1 MDLTRNERGNMK
13 LLNLKRREN
22 MQCLMIFFTG
32 QQNYVFNL
40 VKVKCTGAVNVMQE
54 DATVGKKLW
63 YLDKILFFG
72 VIPSTGCSWPLTST
86 SGISCLGCIKC
97 YM

>member
-32 QQNYVFNL
+32 QQNYLFNL
-40 VKVKCTGAVNVMQE
+40 VKVKCTGAENVMQE

-63 YLDKILFFG
+63 YLDKILF
-72 VIPSTGCSWPLTST
+72 VE
-86 SGISCLGCIKC
+86 
-97 YM
+97 